1 MTGLRWVE
9 LLAAVCMAVG
19 GSGCSVQSKKA
30 VAMSS
35 YVLDFNSPCDGA
47 LQAQLE
53 ALDSK
58 LRERF
63 GMTTNDT
70 AVGVLDLKHLRLAML
85 NPDRMEYAASVPKVG
100 ILLAWFQ
107 MHRGWE
113 TNLDTATRHELGLMA
128 KASSNEAASK
138 FSREMGLEAIQRV
151 IESHGLY
158 DAMRGGGIWVGK
170 HYGPGA
176 ERVVDPVGNHSHG
189 ANVRQ
194 LLRFFLLLE
203 QGRLVSSEA
212 SQAMREIFA
221 SPDIPHDN
229 IKFVKGLA
237 GRNREIL
244 RKWGTWQDWRHDA
257 ALISGEGRRYILVAL
272 THHAKGDEYLVE
284 VVKEV
289 DDLAGGLNAF

>member
-1 MTGLRWVE
+1 
-9 LLAAVCMAVG
+9 
-19 GSGCSVQSKKA
+19 
-30 VAMSS
+30 MSS
-35 YVLDFNSPCDGA
+35 YVLDFNSPCDAG

-58 LRERF
+58 LRDRF
-63 GMTTNDT
+63 GMKTNDT
-70 AVGVLDLKHLRLAML
+70 AVGLLDLQTLRLAML

-100 ILLAWFQ
+100 ILLAWFALHPDWKQ
-107 MHRGWE
+107 A
-113 TNLDTATRHELGLMA
+113 LDAATRRELGLMA

-138 FSREMGLEAIQRV
+138 FSNEMGLGPIQRV
-151 IESHGLY
+151 IEVNGLY
-158 DAMRGGGIWVGK
+158 DAKQGGGIWVGK
-170 HYGPGA
+170 HYGRGT
-176 ERVVDPVGNHSHG
+176 ERYPDPVGGHSHG

-203 QGRLVSSEA
+203 QGRLVSLEA
-212 SQAMREIFA
+212 SQAMREILA

-237 GRNREIL
+237 GRDREIL

-284 VVKEV
+284 LVKGV
-289 DDLAGGLNAF
+289 DDLCGVRSVL